1 VCTNYSR
8 TRPDLPASAY
18 AINLHIKRNIE
29 STYGILIPT
38 ISLFAIL
45 GATMLLSGEHEL
57 RNRLAAFGSLFVLAW
72 SVYNS
77 VGRYIP
83 EPARGI
89 SLIEALLTS
98 SVLYAVVFFVYTTCF
113 IALKTQHPSWDKW
126 EVYVNLIPILVVC
139 LLMVGFP
146 ILKEQNATFTLLG
159 LIPNS
164 WFSALLVALVSFGG
178 ILNILLKHA
187 IRSSD
192 SGQNSSKLPPRA
204 GVPSLISAD
213 RKSTNSN
220 RSDASVLCL
229 ILVGLFIVA
238 ATVRH
243 LRGLG
248 CDV

>member
-1 VCTNYSR
+1 M
-8 TRPDLPASAY
+8 
-18 AINLHIKRNIE
+18 K
-29 STYGILIPT
+29 
-38 ISLFAIL
+38 
-45 GATMLLSGEHEL
+45 
-57 RNRLAAFGSLFVLAW
+57 GSL
-72 SVYNS
+72 
-77 VGRYIP
+77 GDP
-83 EPARGI
+83 EILLKSSTGSSNLPPATKY
-89 SLIEALLTS
+89 L
-98 SVLYAVVFFVYTTCF
+98 
-113 IALKTQHPSWDKW
+113 P
-126 EVYVNLIPILVVC
+126 
-139 LLMVGFP
+139 
-146 ILKEQNATFTLLG
+146 FTLLG

-220 RSDASVLCL
+220 RSAASVLCL